1 MFIEHYVFEI
11 KVGCFAEFSR
21 IEKIV
26 ARCFV
31 ERERRKRERRDCEG
45 QFYLVGAGKKLF
57 RSMINYIRLHHD
69 YRCDKF
75 VTFDMWLYIRV
86 LYIYIY
92 IRVMSFEMVSD
103 I

>member
-31 ERERRKRERRDCEG
+31 ERERRKRERRKRERRDCEG

-86 LYIYIY
+86 LYIYI
-92 IRVMSFEMVSD
+92 
-103 I
+103 